1 MQSDTRLR
9 KNKQVLDEKIK
20 KLHVGNHNM
29 SNNFYE
35 KLKLF
40 LIPTTILLGIL
51 ISWYYNVMLSSLV
64 NKPLNEPKIV
74 SDKSYLAQENLDRY
88 WGTYRLFLNFFKN
101 IIIIILIK
109 VWLFKQVKSVFRS

>member
-1 MQSDTRLR
+1 MQSDTRHR
-9 KNKQVLDEKIK
+9 KNKNVLDEKVK
-20 KLHVGNHNM
+20 KLHAGNSM

-51 ISWYYNVMLSSLV
+51 ISWYYNVMLASLV

-74 SDKSYLAQENLDRY
+74 SDESYLAQENLDRY
-88 WGTYRLFLNFFKN
+88 WGTYRLFC
-101 IIIIILIK
+101 
-109 VWLFKQVKSVFRS
+109 